1 MTFLLRYG
9 QRDYPLDQEEF
20 LIGRSMSC
28 QLPLDDPLVSR
39 NHAAL
44 RVTEGT
50 VFIEDL
56 GSRNG
61 VKVNGDRIVGKRD
74 LSHGDRVN
82 IGKQEMVFFIRS
94 GIKDDTLTQG
104 PQTRRLTSFDVLG
117 ELAEKAMAMGRADE
131 AERLVGKPL
140 ADFLAHVKDG
150 LDPGPDLLG
159 QAAEYAVKLA
169 AITKKSEWTNY
180 VFELHATAGVLCAAD
195 VVDRLYEVLPKVKVL
210 DLGPLREYVEQMR
223 RKGSRFGPNERFLL
237 SRLEGLSR
245 VAG

>member
-44 RVTEGT
+44 RVTSGA

-82 IGKQEMVFFIRS
+82 IGKQEMVFVIRS
-94 GIKDDTLTQG
+94 DKKDDTLTQG
-104 PQTRRLTSFDVLG
+104 PSTRRLASFEVLG
-117 ELAEKAMAMGRADE
+117 ELAEKAIVLGRSDE

-140 ADFLAHVKDG
+140 LEFLMLVKEG
-150 LDPGPDLLG
+150 HDPSVALVE
-159 QAAEYAVKLA
+159 QAANYAVKLA
-169 AITKKSEWTNY
+169 AITRKSEWANY
-180 VFELHATAGVLCAAD
+180 VFELHASTGTLCPAH
-195 VVDRLYEVLPKVKVL
+195 VVDGLYDVLPKVKVL
-210 DLGPLREYVEQMR
+210 DLDPLREYVAQMR

>member
-44 RVTEGT
+44 RVVSGA
-50 VFIEDL
+50 VSIEDL

-82 IGKQEMVFFIRS
+82 IGKQEMVFVIRS
-94 GIKDDTLTQG
+94 DKKEDTLTQG
-104 PQTRRLTSFDVLG
+104 PSTRRLASFEVLG
-117 ELAEKAMAMGRADE
+117 ELAEKAIALGRADE

-140 ADFLAHVKDG
+140 LEFLMHVKEG
-150 LDPGPDLLG
+150 HDPSIALVE
-159 QAAEYAVKLA
+159 QAATYAVKLA

-180 VFELHATAGVLCAAD
+180 VFQLHASTGTLCPAP
-195 VVDRLYEVLPKVKVL
+195 VVDGLYEVLPKVKVL
-210 DLGPLREYVEQMR
+210 DLDPLREYVAQMR

>member
-1 MTFLLRYG
+1 MAFLLRYG

-44 RVTEGT
+44 RVAAGA
-50 VFIEDL
+50 VVIEDL

-61 VKVNGDRIVGKRD
+61 VKVNGDRIAGKRD

-82 IGKQEMVFFIRS
+82 IGKQEMVFVIRS
-94 GIKDDTLTQG
+94 NKKDDTLTQG
-104 PQTRRLTSFDVLG
+104 PQTRRFASFDILG
-117 ELAEKAMAMGRADE
+117 ELAEKAIVLGRADE

-140 ADFLAHVKDG
+140 AQFLAQVKEG
-150 LDPGPDLLG
+150 LDPSAALIG
-159 QAAEYAVKLA
+159 QAADYAVKLA
-169 AITKKSEWTNY
+169 SITKKSEWTNY
-180 VFELHATAGVLCAAD
+180 VFELHASTGTLCAAG
-195 VVDRLYEVLPKVKVL
+195 VVDALYEVLPRVKVL
-210 DLGPLREYVEQMR
+210 DLGPLREYLEQMR

>member
-20 LIGRSMSC
+20 LIGRSMAC

-44 RVTEGT
+44 RVAAGA

-82 IGKQEMVFFIRS
+82 IGKQEMVFVIRS
-94 GIKDDTLTQG
+94 EKKDDTLTQG
-104 PQTRRLTSFDVLG
+104 PNTRRLTNFEVLG
-117 ELAEKAMAMGRADE
+117 ELAEKAMVLGRVEE

-140 ADFLAHVKDG
+140 LEFLAHVKDG
-150 LDPGPDLLG
+150 LDPAPQMMA
-159 QAAEYAVKLA
+159 QAAELAVRLA
-169 AITKKSEWTNY
+169 ALSRKSEWTNY
-180 VFELHATAGVLCAAD
+180 VFELHAATGTLCPAA
-195 VVDRLYEVLPKVKVL
+195 VVDGLYDVLPKVKVL
-210 DLGPLREYVEQMR
+210 DLGPLREYVEQLR
-223 RKGSRFGPNERFLL
+223 RKGARFGPNERFLL

>member
-9 QRDYPLDQEEF
+9 QRDYPLDQDEF

-39 NHAAL
+39 NHAAV
-44 RVTEGT
+44 RIDSGA

-61 VKVNGDRIVGKRD
+61 VKVNGDRIVGRKD

-82 IGKQEMVFFIRS
+82 IGKQEMVFVIRS
-94 GIKDDTLTQG
+94 ATKDDTLTQG
-104 PQTRRLTSFDVLG
+104 PNTRRISSFEVLG
-117 ELAEKAMAMGRADE
+117 ELAEKAILLGRADE
-131 AERLVGKPL
+131 GERLVGKPL
-140 ADFLAHVKDG
+140 LEFLGHVKDG
-150 LDPGPDLLG
+150 LDPAPEQVQ
-159 QAAEYAVKLA
+159 QAADYAVKLA

-180 VFELHATAGVLCAAD
+180 VFELYATTGAVCPAK
-195 VVDRLYEVLPKVKVL
+195 VVDGLYDVLPKVKVL
-210 DLGPLREYVEQMR
+210 DLGPLREYVEQLR
-223 RKGSRFGPNERFLL
+223 RRGSRFGPNERFLL